1 MSYMVT
7 LIFASITSESMK
19 LKAKSAVIVMLAVST
34 LAACATNK
42 KRRCNTCPKWE
53 DRIEW
58 TSQQSVNEEQ
68 HQSGVRP

>member
-1 MSYMVT
+1 MTVNSKTGLVF
-7 LIFASITSESMK
+7 LS
-19 LKAKSAVIVMLAVST
+19 VILVLS
-34 LAACATNK
+34 ACASNK

-58 TSQQSVNEEQ
+58 TSQQVNHEEQ